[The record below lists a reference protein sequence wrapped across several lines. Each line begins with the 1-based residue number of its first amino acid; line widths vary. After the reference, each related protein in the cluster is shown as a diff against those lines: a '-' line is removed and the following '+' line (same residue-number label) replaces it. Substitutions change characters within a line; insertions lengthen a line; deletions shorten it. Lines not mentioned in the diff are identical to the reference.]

1 MASTN
6 KRMLSYADISELMDI
21 LEKRF
26 LKNKQRHSEI
36 SWEEV
41 AKRLKKHP
49 DKIYALHAMEH
60 TGGEPDVVG
69 KTEDGAIIFYDC
81 SPETPDGRRNLCYDR
96 KALDERK
103 TFKPANSAL
112 DLAEEL
118 GITMLTEE
126 DYHFLQTLGAFDTKT
141 SSWVLTPP
149 PIRSLGGALF
159 GDRRFNHVFIYHN
172 GAQSYY
178 AVRGFRGK
186 VTV

>member
-1 MASTN
+1 MSSTN
-6 KRMLSYADISELMDI
+6 KRILSDADISELMDI

-26 LKNKQRHSEI
+26 LKNKHRHPDI

-41 AKRLKKHP
+41 KAKLATREKEIVVL
-49 DKIYALHAMEH
+49 YAMEH
-60 TGGEPDVVG
+60 TGGQPDVVA
-69 KTEDGAIIFYDC
+69 KTEDGAIVFFDC

-118 GITMLTEE
+118 GISMLTEE
-126 DYHFLQTLGAFDTKT
+126 DYRFLQTLGTFDTKT

-186 VTV
+186 VTI